1 MAKTDQEFERQLDDL
16 SPGTRETLIVAAHKT
31 DVIWDDTIIA
41 HGLDGALSQGEGC
54 HHEHGERKTRA
65 CNHSQHGLHLWLVA
79 CPHRWCISFSLS
91 RGAGCHVFTYQA
103 QVSPESTWQPDR

>member
-41 HGLDGALSQGEGC
+41 HGLDGA
-54 HHEHGERKTRA
+54 A
-65 CNHSQHGLHLWLVA
+65 
-79 CPHRWCISFSLS
+79 
-91 RGAGCHVFTYQA
+91 GAKLRDYILRTYDPLGA
-103 QVSPESTWQPDR
+103 RLR